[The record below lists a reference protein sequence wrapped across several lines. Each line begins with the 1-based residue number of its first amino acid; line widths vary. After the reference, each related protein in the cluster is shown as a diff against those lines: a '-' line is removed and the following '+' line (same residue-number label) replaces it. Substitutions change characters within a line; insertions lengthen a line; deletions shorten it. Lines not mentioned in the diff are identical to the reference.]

1 MTASPTIWRAPS
13 ARLAKTLFCRGVPLL
28 VLQVQY
34 LWDEG
39 LDLAIFKNDEKTC
52 DEIRAM
58 NPRGILISPGP
69 GELLVCFRAKGG

>member
-1 MTASPTIWRAPS
+1 MRSRVIS
-13 ARLAKTLFCRGVPLL
+13 AA
-28 VLQVQY
+28 QVQY

-39 LDLAIFKNDEKTC
+39 VDLVVYKNDEKTC

-69 GELLVCFRAKGG
+69 GVGA